1 MLKLWLVTCLCPFL
15 NRPIL
20 AAQPQ
25 VRHHLVNILL
35 VLDGDQNWE
44 LAVHHTRGSSSLLPG
59 PIQTQDLSRAR
70 EKGGDE
76 YKVKFPHCMHIV
88 LTGYY
93 FYRADTD
100 KHTRMIHTHAHT
112 DSTSIRNASHKMHDV
127 VVTSLAL
134 PQTLTHSQTTPL
146 VIHSSSHG
154 VQ

>member
-1 MLKLWLVTCLCPFL
+1 MHGRREELSTRL
-15 NRPIL
+15 NSPSACIL
-20 AAQPQ
+20 YR
-25 VRHHLVNILL
+25 V
-35 VLDGDQNWE
+35 
-44 LAVHHTRGSSSLLPG
+44 
-59 PIQTQDLSRAR
+59 
-70 EKGGDE
+70 
-76 YKVKFPHCMHIV
+76 HIV